1 MLQKQKWMRYDEAI
15 MFEWQQAKEEGRDVE
30 YLKNFCEIVAENAK
44 TESFDKIAKAL
55 RSKLIN
61 APVLPDYPFVE
72 PSDLDEILSCRREA
86 NVDFDKIKKVNT
98 SISINGL
105 KNKLFGAWIGRIS
118 GCLLGKPV
126 EGFKKK
132 QLDELLKATNN
143 YPLSR
148 YITKEQFPANLANSI
163 GYDPLLFEKRCW
175 ADTIG
180 GIAPVDDDTNYT
192 VLALKIIEN
201 YGRDFCSNDVL
212 EAWLSWVPMFSTCT
226 AERIAYKNAAA
237 GMYAPETAVCNN
249 PYRERIGAQIRGDFF
264 GYINPGCP
272 KIASE
277 MAWRDA
283 RISHVKNGIYG
294 EMFVSA
300 MIATAAVCDDIVTV
314 IEAGLDQIPKKSRL
328 YRDIN
333 NVLSMY
339 MANETSDYVIS
350 QIHQQYNEANAHEW
364 CHTNSNAMIV
374 AMALLY
380 GKEDFSKSVCLSVQ
394 SAFDTDC
401 NGATVGSI
409 IGMMLGKD
417 KIPSYWYECYN
428 QRLSTTIIDYT
439 EVTVEQLVDK
449 TLKLI

>member
-1 MLQKQKWMRYDEAI
+1 
-15 MFEWQQAKEEGRDVE
+15 
-30 YLKNFCEIVAENAK
+30 
-44 TESFDKIAKAL
+44 
-55 RSKLIN
+55 
-61 APVLPDYPFVE
+61 
-72 PSDLDEILSCRREA
+72 
-86 NVDFDKIKKVNT
+86 
-98 SISINGL
+98 
-105 KNKLFGAWIGRIS
+105 
-118 GCLLGKPV
+118 
-126 EGFKKK
+126 
-132 QLDELLKATNN
+132 
-143 YPLSR
+143 
-148 YITKEQFPANLANSI
+148 
-163 GYDPLLFEKRCW
+163 
-175 ADTIG
+175 
-180 GIAPVDDDTNYT
+180 
-192 VLALKIIEN
+192 
-201 YGRDFCSNDVL
+201 
-212 EAWLSWVPMFSTCT
+212 
-226 AERIAYKNAAA
+226 
-237 GMYAPETAVCNN
+237 MYAPETAVCNN